1 MGGARGL
8 LQRRIDSF
16 HRDRVTATWAGRRA
30 LQGRAPGPSSIIL
43 TRNDYLAI
51 SGHPHIVEAIERSLG
66 RETAPLMAAPFLRD
80 DHPQTL
86 LEGAFARHL
95 KAAAG
100 VLCQSGWMAN
110 AGLIQVIAGPDVPV
124 YLDQRAHASLRT
136 GVQLAG
142 APLKIFRHNDPA
154 HLAARLERHGP
165 GVVVVDSVYSSHGSR
180 CPLRA
185 FVEVAEEH
193 DSLLV
198 VDESHSVGTHGLR
211 GEGLVAAEGL
221 QERVAF
227 RTVSLSKA
235 VPGRAGLVVC
245 DDPGFVD
252 YFKYEAG
259 PAVFSSALLPHDTAL
274 LAAALDLVRREE
286 GRRTRL
292 RELTAWLRPEL
303 TALGY
308 ELGGGT
314 EQIIALEVGREADV
328 MLLRDLLERHDVF
341 GAVFVPPATSVTRTL
356 LRLSLHAGLTDA
368 QAEQILHAC
377 AVVRDEA
384 GMAGWLST
392 RRPAASGQAT

>member
-1 MGGARGL
+1 MGGARDH
-8 LQRRIDSF
+8 LQSRLDAF

-30 LQGRAPGPSSIIL
+30 LQGRAPGPSSIVL
-43 TRNDYLAI
+43 TRNDYLDL
-51 SGHPHIVEAIERSLG
+51 SGHPRLLDAMARSIG
-66 RETAPLMAAPFLRD
+66 RETAPLQAAPFLRD

-110 AGLIQVIAGPDVPV
+110 AGLIQVIAGPGVPV

-142 APLKIFRHNDPA
+142 APMKIFRHNDPV

-180 CPLRA
+180 CPLAR
-185 FVEVAEEH
+185 FVEVAERY

-198 VDESHSVGTHGLR
+198 VDESHSVGTHGAR

-221 QERVAF
+221 EGRVAF

-235 VPGRAGLVVC
+235 IPGRAGLVVC
-245 DDPGFVD
+245 DDPEFVD

-274 LAAALDLVRREE
+274 LAAALDLVAQEE

-303 TALGY
+303 AELGY
-308 ELGGGT
+308 DLGGGT

-368 QAEQILHAC
+368 HAEQIIRAC
-377 AVVRDEA
+377 AAVRNEA
-384 GMAGWLST
+384 GMAGWLSS
-392 RRPAASGQAT
+392 RKRESQAT